1 MMFVL
6 ASCRK
11 LINDLFAIT
20 LTPWNTITC
29 IHKLNVV
36 QCNIIFKP
44 TLSFINCWYHH
55 HLKWIFS
62 EEEMM
67 FIMGVNGIGQGRRL
81 TFARDASGLRAFVLC
96 WFWTVST
103 ICPKQFIVYDTWKG
117 CIWSDLNGLWDHEVT
132 QNHSL
137 ICKDSFWRNSPEV
150 CTLVQ
155 TLWSGKCWWWGEM
168 MNVGLGPAPPGVT
181 LPVCHWYLVPTTTAC
196 HGHDPFL
203 NTIITFITFNT
214 FVWH

>member
-1 MMFVL
+1 MFVL

-44 TLSFINCWYHH
+44 TLSIVGIIIIWNEYF
-55 HLKWIFS
+55 LSEKWCS
-62 EEEMM
+62 YEV
-67 FIMGVNGIGQGRRL
+67 MGVNGIGQGRRL
-81 TFARDASGLRAFVLC
+81 IFASDASGLRAFVYC

-150 CTLVQ
+150 CTDIVIRKVLVVGWDDECWVGPC
-155 TLWSGKCWWWGEM
+155 TTRGHTTCVSLVLGTHYYCLPWSWPISK
-168 MNVGLGPAPPGVT
+168 
-181 LPVCHWYLVPTTTAC
+181 HHHYF
-196 HGHDPFL
+196 HYF
-203 NTIITFITFNT
+203 
-214 FVWH
+214 